1 MRRVLVGLWTALF
14 PTLALAQQAGGQ
26 AENGTP
32 SRAGYAWL
40 WLIAAIAVLVALF
53 RVFFGRP
60 DRTGRPQPPAR
71 RP

>member
-1 MRRVLVGLWTALF
+1 MRRVLFALWTGLLPA
-14 PTLALAQQAGGQ
+14 LALAQQAGGQ
-26 AENGTP
+26 APNGTS

-40 WLIAAIAVLVALF
+40 WLLAAVAILVALF
-53 RVFFGRP
+53 RMFFGRP